1 MQEFNEELSG
11 QLHDII
17 SIKFLYIL
25 KDNNDKVIDIVSI
38 INVNRPLNTFINNK
52 SEYDDLLILKLQRKN
67 FYQIRQKLSPISIF
81 IIEDLLNMDKL

>member
-52 SEYDDLLILKLQRKN
+52 SEYDDLLILKLQRKT
-67 FYQIRQKLSPISIF
+67 FIKLGKNLVNINIHYRGSF
-81 IIEDLLNMDKL
+81 KYG